1 MQINLANS
9 TPPPSSSAPPGC
21 SRRSSR
27 TTTHHHSPPTHH
39 QCRHATFAKQTLQ
52 LCFAKV
58 GGRVAAAVAA
68 GWMGAP
74 PPLSRPGTIFIVIS
88 QNSLGFVR
96 KLACGSR
103 RGSLLFQ
110 PADVVTPS
118 AQPLI
123 GLGDRRRGAA
133 CGGCQFD
140 MCATE
145 WATYSRQVFCCI
157 SAVQEG
163 RSLPKQR

>member
-1 MQINLANS
+1 MSLITFANES
-9 TPPPSSSAPPGC
+9 CQLNTPSSSSAPPGC
-21 SRRSSR
+21 SRGSSR
-27 TTTHHHSPPTHH
+27 TTTHH
-39 QCRHATFAKQTLQ
+39 QCRHADNPQ
-52 LCFAKV
+52 LCNFALQKWV
-58 GGRVAAAVAA
+58 A
-68 GWMGAP
+68 GWLLLLLGGWA

-123 GLGDRRRGAA
+123 GLGDRRSGAA
-133 CGGCQFD
+133 CGGCHFD

>member
-1 MQINLANS
+1 MNLPNS
-9 TPPPSSSAPPGC
+9 TPPHPRQRHPAVHWGLLGP
-21 SRRSSR
+21 
-27 TTTHHHSPPTHH
+27 PPTTS
-39 QCRHATFAKQTLQ
+39 AGMLTTFNFTTL
-52 LCFAKV
+52 LCKS
-58 GGRVAAAVAA
+58 GPLLPPPPH
-68 GWMGAP
+68 P
-74 PPLSRPGTIFIVIS
+74 PPLRPGTIFIVIS

-123 GLGDRRRGAA
+123 GLGDRRSGAA
-133 CGGCQFD
+133 CGGCHFD

>member
-1 MQINLANS
+1 MNLANS
-9 TPPPSSSAPPGC
+9 TPPRPHQCHPAVHGGLLGP
-21 SRRSSR
+21 
-27 TTTHHHSPPTHH
+27 PPTTSAGMLTTPNF
-39 QCRHATFAKQTLQ
+39 ATL
-52 LCFAKV
+52 LCKSGRQGGCCCCCWV
-58 GGRVAAAVAA
+58 GGR
-68 GWMGAP
+68 
-74 PPLSRPGTIFIVIS
+74 PPLSRSGTIFIVIS

-123 GLGDRRRGAA
+123 GLGDRRSGAA
-133 CGGCQFD
+133 CGGCHFD